1 MTLKVSS
8 FIPTFIKIA
17 TQPTAENWKKF
28 DYHEE
33 RNT

>member
-1 MTLKVSS
+1 VSS
-8 FIPTFIKIA
+8 RIPTFVKIA
-17 TQPTAENWKKF
+17 SLPTAENWKKF